1 MSAKS
6 GGSPSKRASIAT
18 RASLDAV
25 RASVALV
32 KGLEKK
38 STLPALPSSD
48 VLGAPV
54 GVNESKQS
62 AKDVSEKD
70 YQEIAVMALANEFFK
85 TNDISLELRTYMLE
99 NIIPTMMMALEK
111 LLREVDVRG
120 MANSDDFIEAINETN
135 EEASGS
141 QDDLKPTAITKDDDT
156 TQSSKDR
163 LEIQI
168 DKPTKIPFNPIN
180 WIAQYLYRN
189 NPRYVD
195 PTDISNV
202 PYFQQL
208 RTVSQQTKARL
219 FEFQLTQRATLRAEA
234 MARKREKERLK
245 KARTQQMEEMRLLFE
260 QLLSTVFK
268 KWTGKLWRIVNGSIT
283 KNEMLDAYK
292 AILQS
297 NSIQANDNMI
307 NKVGD
312 LLTYLSMSPEVAESL
327 RIVQNQQQAPGLT
340 AGDETAD
347 KTSNVDLRA
356 TAKSRSKPTSASA
369 ASAGNET
376 AGTPQST
383 NDDDASKETSP
394 NGISEG
400 TGVSQDDSGSNATPT
415 TVEVQPKL
423 FCLSPEYLSTDKW
436 DQQTYVE
443 ATMILTDAGKWT
455 IDDLSTFLL
464 SLAAHIDTL
473 GDKLISRFNS
483 IYFAPKFS
491 RTPGAVTFAPKDEWR
506 HKLAKVVQEFD
517 GKVPGGDSLKS
528 SLIDYCRGNVTLAQL
543 GVPQNLLND
552 VNGSEQTSLTI
563 HPSTPERKLSGS
575 KAVRKLKT
583 NTKNGKGLTADTL
596 NTSIDKV
603 VTQMGNKMTSLV
615 GGILSNLKY
624 KGTKRENEKIPIS
637 PDNFTDRLMD
647 HLQINNNE
655 FSDLFKV
662 LEIVFDSLSGAV
674 NETQIAKVIETTVLT
689 HNINRAEIQDQ
700 ALKDVIALSRRD
712 DMAIAEFSESALHI
726 LSRAIEQMHPEH
738 RISGRVSLAESNV
751 SKIQDSDNGEGEM
764 LVERFLRIRDLLGEV
779 YGTGE
784 QGFEAKTM
792 ALAKPFQSNDAHEDP
807 VHAVKLNDDRVAKY
821 VGLPLIA
828 SSKKP
833 VGVIGMTLVGKED
846 GGYVPP
852 DVEFLQSG
860 ASKIIETIERI
871 DSREKAVQIALASL
885 QYMREKVGDTSDVH
899 IYISQPPA
907 PPPPEQTNDNIFR
920 VLDRPYS
927 PIGRDKSE
935 NDQEVK
941 NALAFARY
949 MAGASGQSNVEKL
962 TDDAPEMA
970 DIQQSIKTKD
980 VVHST
985 PTPADNGNVKTY
997 VPVQDDDGKVVA
1009 VICMKPKHG
1018 KKGRVTDEDLNEV
1031 RKIKAILGNASSV
1044 SKKAKFGEQSE
1055 LQHLAGE
1062 SIDEESSRALLFPTM
1077 MLVAARSWLSKLDNR
1092 AISELKSYKKPPV
1105 AVLKVLKAVCIYSER
1120 NRRRLQS
1127 GPILSRFDSNLNKY
1141 KTNFGTQFVN
1151 MDLLKAMIAYDP
1163 TAIQKK
1169 IRFRR
1174 CNRVLHTLSK
1184 TDVKKKTSIPT
1195 MVMFDWLIVSLD
1207 LRRRAVEARQRHPL
1221 VFNESA
1227 TETEAGE
1234 SDTDAEGED
1243 EGDVGTAGSGEAG
1256 ILEGTEEGEEVPSVA
1271 LE

>member
-1 MSAKS
+1 
-6 GGSPSKRASIAT
+6 
-18 RASLDAV
+18 
-25 RASVALV
+25 
-32 KGLEKK
+32 
-38 STLPALPSSD
+38 
-48 VLGAPV
+48 
-54 GVNESKQS
+54 
-62 AKDVSEKD
+62 
-70 YQEIAVMALANEFFK
+70 
-85 TNDISLELRTYMLE
+85 MLE

-120 MANSDDFIEAINETN
+120 MANSDDFIDAINETN

-141 QDDLKPTAITKDDDT
+141 QDDLKSTAITKDDDT
-156 TQSSKDR
+156 TQCSKDR

-356 TAKSRSKPTSASA
+356 TVKSRSKPTSASG

-394 NGISEG
+394 NVINEG
-400 TGVSQDDSGSNATPT
+400 TGVAQDDSGSNATPT
-415 TVEVQPKL
+415 IAEVQPKL

-563 HPSTPERKLSGS
+563 HPSTPEKEALWLKGCAEAEDEYKKFMMVMCGLYGVEPCREFFEYLQKKS
-575 KAVRKLKT
+575 KEDADLAEKEKQELKQ
-583 NTKNGKGLTADTL
+583 KEEVEALKVSAEEMAARIMKMQSLFLLMGDGKGLTADTL

-624 KGTKRENEKIPIS
+624 KGTKRENEKIAIS
-637 PDNFTDRLMD
+637 PDNFTDRLID

-764 LVERFLRIRDLLGEV
+764 LVERFLRIVACTNDCKRDLLGEV

-852 DVEFLQSG
+852 DVEFLQ
-860 ASKIIETIERI
+860 
-871 DSREKAVQIALASL
+871 VW
-885 QYMREKVGDTSDVH
+885 
-899 IYISQPPA
+899 
-907 PPPPEQTNDNIFR
+907 
-920 VLDRPYS
+920 
-927 PIGRDKSE
+927 
-935 NDQEVK
+935 
-941 NALAFARY
+941 
-949 MAGASGQSNVEKL
+949 
-962 TDDAPEMA
+962 
-970 DIQQSIKTKD
+970 
-980 VVHST
+980 
-985 PTPADNGNVKTY
+985 
-997 VPVQDDDGKVVA
+997 
-1009 VICMKPKHG
+1009 
-1018 KKGRVTDEDLNEV
+1018 
-1031 RKIKAILGNASSV
+1031 
-1044 SKKAKFGEQSE
+1044 
-1055 LQHLAGE
+1055 
-1062 SIDEESSRALLFPTM
+1062 
-1077 MLVAARSWLSKLDNR
+1077 LVD
-1092 AISELKSYKKPPV
+1092 
-1105 AVLKVLKAVCIYSER
+1105 
-1120 NRRRLQS
+1120 
-1127 GPILSRFDSNLNKY
+1127 
-1141 KTNFGTQFVN
+1141 
-1151 MDLLKAMIAYDP
+1151 
-1163 TAIQKK
+1163 
-1169 IRFRR
+1169 
-1174 CNRVLHTLSK
+1174 
-1184 TDVKKKTSIPT
+1184 
-1195 MVMFDWLIVSLD
+1195 
-1207 LRRRAVEARQRHPL
+1207 
-1221 VFNESA
+1221 
-1227 TETEAGE
+1227 
-1234 SDTDAEGED
+1234 
-1243 EGDVGTAGSGEAG
+1243 
-1256 ILEGTEEGEEVPSVA
+1256 
-1271 LE
+1271 